1 MRLSDILL
9 PRVVKLGYTID
20 DHFNFESLLIKDLSS
35 LSHLKT
41 TLYDFDRHFSI
52 NLLTASSVVPK
63 YKIQP
68 IEQVKTNGGVGYKNI
83 YSATQIFEVC
93 AAHGLNVT
101 LPLDKSSKILREA
114 QLKTES
120 SLLSAEIEA
129 KQKKLR
135 DIEDA
140 INHANIRL
148 EVAHHKLK
156 HQEGDDLLGHEQIL
170 VMAGI
175 KRRICGVYFLIKD
188 CEVIYVGQSVNI
200 HSRIDEHD
208 RVKDFDTFT
217 YIECEKENLSYLEAR
232 YISKFKPKLN
242 YDSNGRL
249 VLPLRIAA

>member
-1 MRLSDILL
+1 MSLSDILL
-9 PRVVKLGYTID
+9 PRIKKLGYTID
-20 DHFNFESLLIKDLSS
+20 EYFNFDSLLIKDFSS
-35 LSHLKT
+35 LSRLET
-41 TLYDFDRHFSI
+41 TLYDFDKYFTI
-52 NLLTASSVVPK
+52 NLLMASSIVTK
-63 YKIQP
+63 YKIAP
-68 IEQVKTNGGVGYKNI
+68 IAQVKTPGGVGYKNI
-83 YSATQIFEVC
+83 YSATQILEVC
-93 AAHGLNVT
+93 AAHGLNIT
-101 LPLDKSSKILREA
+101 LPFQQASIILREG
-114 QLKTES
+114 QLRTES
-120 SLLSAEIEA
+120 SLLSVEIGL
-129 KQKKLR
+129 KQKKLK

-140 INHANIRL
+140 ITHANIRL

-217 YIECEKENLSYLEAR
+217 YIECEKENLSLLEAR

-242 YDSNGRL
+242 YDSKGRL